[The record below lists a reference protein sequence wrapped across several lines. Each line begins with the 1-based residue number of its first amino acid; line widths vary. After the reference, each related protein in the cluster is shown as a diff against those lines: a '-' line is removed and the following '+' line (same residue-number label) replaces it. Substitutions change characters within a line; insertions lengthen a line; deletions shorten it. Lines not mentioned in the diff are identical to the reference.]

1 MGIRGLTRFISP
13 CGKLVTYDAYAGQY
27 LAVDA
32 FHRIYKYCSMKDM
45 SDPQCEFA
53 YIRAIISCASHL
65 AQFKIIPFFV
75 FDGMAL
81 KYKLKNKE
89 HPVKQMS
96 EQIDPVEQAE
106 QAEQKEHSSDSEKE
120 TKWFKLSPQN
130 IKECQEFIKFLG
142 YPSIRAPHEADSQC
156 AAMTMRQNFDKIDA
170 IITDDTDA
178 LVFGA
183 NAILKMLCIKSV
195 NLLRNIF
202 ATFLR
207 TNTIN
212 GYYSINDILENLGW
226 LHLKKRIQ
234 CELDIN
240 YKYSMQQIKDMS
252 DMTTIRFALK
262 ISLPDVLEYLKY
274 RTNMILRDNNKTQIT
289 EFSYNDFVNLCLLSG
304 TDYSPRV
311 CITSIEHIFKYFVEC
326 NFDTMEVLANKNT
339 TTLSTDEFK
348 QRISDVR
355 EYYMNASVI
364 DPNSIDMRVYKPH
377 RVELMKLLMK
387 YGIERLFAEQIIR
400 KYENSFGK
408 LAYEARANT

>member
-13 CGKLVTYDAYAGQY
+13 CGKLVTYDEYAGQY

-89 HPVKQMS
+89 HPVKQ
-96 EQIDPVEQAE
+96 AN
-106 QAEQKEHSSDSEKE
+106 EQKEQSSDSEKE

-130 IKECQEFIKFLG
+130 IKDCQEFIKFLG

-183 NAILKMLCIKSV
+183 NAILKMLNIKTI
-195 NLLRNIF
+195 NLLRNVF
-202 ATFLR
+202 VTFLQQVNL
-207 TNTIN
+207 TT
-212 GYYSINDILENLGW
+212 GYYSISDILELLNW
-226 LHLKKRIQ
+226 SHLKKRIQ
-234 CELDIN
+234 SELDIN
-240 YKYSMQQIKDMS
+240 YKYPIQKIKDMS
-252 DMTTIRFALK
+252 DMSTIRFALK
-262 ISLPDVLEYLKY
+262 ISLQDVLEYLKHQANAIHC
-274 RTNMILRDNNKTQIT
+274 RKNSSQIT
-289 EFSYNDFVNLCLLSG
+289 EFTHGDFVNMCLLAG

-311 CITSIEHIFKYFVEC
+311 CITSIEHIFQYFVEC
-326 NFDTMEVLANKNT
+326 NFNAIEVLESKNT

-348 QRISDVR
+348 HRINEVS
-355 EYYMNASVI
+355 EYYTNATVI

-377 RVELMKLLMK
+377 RTELMKLLTK
-387 YGIERLFAEQIIR
+387 YGIERLFAEQIVR
-400 KYENSFGK
+400 KYEYSFNK
-408 LAYEARANT
+408 LAYDARTNT